1 MTVRISELNELS
13 VDLSQSDVLPI
24 VDISAGETK
33 QIQTSSL
40 LQIGISGAPSSFID
54 LSKLDQNSVTKL
66 GAIALESTGVASG
79 VYGAADTVGQF
90 TVNDQG
96 LVTTATGVTI
106 VISAD
111 NVTGLAPVATSGD
124 YQSLTGLPTL
134 GTLSPQDADN
144 VTISGGT
151 ISGVT
156 FISGNVTISGGTIGG
171 ITDLAIDDG
180 GTGASTAS
188 GARTNLGLAI
198 GIDVQGHSSVLDGTI
213 TAFDT
218 ANSLAYAS
226 ASGVVDSA
234 PITAFGRTLLA
245 QSGATEVRTELGLG
259 SIALQ
264 NADNVT
270 ISGGTISGITLV
282 TGDATIS
289 GGTITGIVD
298 LAVADGG
305 TGASTAEDARS
316 NLGLAIGS
324 NVQAY
329 SNVLSDIA
337 AQFDEPD
344 EIVYASASGVV
355 AGTPFTAFARS
366 IVSGSTA
373 SGVRDTLELGSIALQ
388 DADSV
393 VIVGGTI
400 SGATFISGDVTISG
414 GTISGITDLAIDDG
428 GTGASTAS
436 GARTNLGLAIGS
448 DVQAYSAVL
457 SGVANSFTA
466 SDEIAYASASGVV
479 SSTPFTSFARSIIS
493 GSTDSDVRDILG
505 LGSIALQ
512 NASSVAINGGT
523 ISDVSFS
530 SSGVTI
536 TGGTISGIADLAIDD
551 GGTGA
556 SDATSA
562 RTNLGLA
569 IGSDVQAYNVAIDGT
584 IAAFSTAD
592 SLAYSSASGVVEGTA
607 ITSFGRTFVAQSG
620 ATEARAELGL
630 DSMALQSASSVA
642 ISGGTI
648 ENVTF
653 ASSNVTISGGTIG
666 GITDLAIDDGGT
678 GASDAS
684 SARTNLGVAIGT
696 DVQAYSSVLDG
707 AITAFDTADA
717 IAYSSASG
725 VVASSSITSFG
736 RTLIAQ
742 SGATEARTEL
752 GLGSIA
758 LQNAGS
764 VAISGGTISGI
775 TDLAIADGGTG
786 ASSAADA
793 RTNLGLAIGSD
804 IQAYDAGLAS
814 IAGLTTAADELIYL
828 TGADTYAVSPLPSYS
843 RDFLASGNSAAD
855 ARNVLGLGDLSTK
868 TLVGPGDVD
877 AAAISGA
884 NIVSASLTFANYGDG
899 SVLEATIGDG
909 AVTTSKIA
917 DSGVTAIKLADDS
930 STIVDS
936 GPPASNGTFVGQHYF
951 DELSKYDYI
960 WDGVDWQRQ
969 AALEEIDF
977 TGSAPIA
984 FTVTYPDLYS
994 ASIATELT
1002 EQNAATVL
1010 AGPTTG
1016 SAAVPTFRTLQ
1027 ATDLPIATSGTV
1039 GAVSPGAGLGV
1050 DGLGSMSH
1058 VNTAIAGTYAG
1069 AVTIDAQGHIVTA
1082 QAALSAD
1089 DIPDLD
1095 ASKIVAG
1102 TFTSDFL
1109 APNSVTASQLADY
1122 GIAVV
1127 SESAP
1132 SPEFAGQ
1139 WWINPND
1146 RAAYIWVGEV
1156 EPVAN
1161 GYWLNLGYGSPTQIN
1176 LRFGGTYN
1184 ASGNTV
1190 QSINSYGIEAGLT
1203 VGQALS
1209 APSTSNNGVYLI
1221 VTASGTGTA
1230 PAPSVPLSVGNWVLS
1245 EGVGSVWT
1253 RVDLGSAVAGV
1264 ADQDVLVDGTALIPT
1279 ASGVASQEDL
1289 NLLLWARAQIAT
1301 TGSTGI
1307 VRASSEIVVASGT
1320 GIMSIGTVDDEFY

>member
-96 LVTTATGVTI
+96 LVTTATGITI

-388 DADSV
+388 DANSV

-428 GTGASTAS
+428 GTGAS
-436 GARTNLGLAIGS
+436 
-448 DVQAYSAVL
+448 
-457 SGVANSFTA
+457 
-466 SDEIAYASASGVV
+466 
-479 SSTPFTSFARSIIS
+479 
-493 GSTDSDVRDILG
+493 
-505 LGSIALQ
+505 
-512 NASSVAINGGT
+512 
-523 ISDVSFS
+523 
-530 SSGVTI
+530 
-536 TGGTISGIADLAIDD
+536 
-551 GGTGA
+551 
-556 SDATSA
+556 DAASA

-653 ASSNVTISGGTIG
+653 ASSSVTISGGTIG

-684 SARTNLGVAIGT
+684 SARTNLGLAIGT

-758 LQNAGS
+758 LQNADS
-764 VAISGGTISGI
+764 VAISGGTILDI

-814 IAGLTTAADELIYL
+814 IAG
-828 TGADTYAVSPLPSYS
+828 
-843 RDFLASGNSAAD
+843 
-855 ARNVLGLGDLSTK
+855 
-868 TLVGPGDVD
+868 
-877 AAAISGA
+877 
-884 NIVSASLTFANYGDG
+884 
-899 SVLEATIGDG
+899 
-909 AVTTSKIA
+909 
-917 DSGVTAIKLADDS
+917 
-930 STIVDS
+930 
-936 GPPASNGTFVGQHYF
+936 
-951 DELSKYDYI
+951 
-960 WDGVDWQRQ
+960 
-969 AALEEIDF
+969 
-977 TGSAPIA
+977 
-984 FTVTYPDLYS
+984 
-994 ASIATELT
+994 
-1002 EQNAATVL
+1002 
-1010 AGPTTG
+1010 
-1016 SAAVPTFRTLQ
+1016 
-1027 ATDLPIATSGTV
+1027 
-1039 GAVSPGAGLGV
+1039 
-1050 DGLGSMSH
+1050 
-1058 VNTAIAGTYAG
+1058 
-1069 AVTIDAQGHIVTA
+1069 
-1082 QAALSAD
+1082 
-1089 DIPDLD
+1089 
-1095 ASKIVAG
+1095 
-1102 TFTSDFL
+1102 
-1109 APNSVTASQLADY
+1109 
-1122 GIAVV
+1122 
-1127 SESAP
+1127 
-1132 SPEFAGQ
+1132 
-1139 WWINPND
+1139 
-1146 RAAYIWVGEV
+1146 
-1156 EPVAN
+1156 
-1161 GYWLNLGYGSPTQIN
+1161 
-1176 LRFGGTYN
+1176 
-1184 ASGNTV
+1184 
-1190 QSINSYGIEAGLT
+1190 
-1203 VGQALS
+1203 
-1209 APSTSNNGVYLI
+1209 
-1221 VTASGTGTA
+1221 
-1230 PAPSVPLSVGNWVLS
+1230 
-1245 EGVGSVWT
+1245 
-1253 RVDLGSAVAGV
+1253 
-1264 ADQDVLVDGTALIPT
+1264 
-1279 ASGVASQEDL
+1279 
-1289 NLLLWARAQIAT
+1289 
-1301 TGSTGI
+1301 
-1307 VRASSEIVVASGT
+1307 
-1320 GIMSIGTVDDEFY
+1320 

>member
-96 LVTTATGVTI
+96 LVTTATGITI

-111 NVTGLAPVATSGD
+111 NVTGLALVATSGD

-134 GTLSPQDADN
+134 GTLSPQDAGN

-270 ISGGTISGITLV
+270 ISGGTVSGITLV

-428 GTGASTAS
+428 GTGAS
-436 GARTNLGLAIGS
+436 
-448 DVQAYSAVL
+448 
-457 SGVANSFTA
+457 
-466 SDEIAYASASGVV
+466 
-479 SSTPFTSFARSIIS
+479 
-493 GSTDSDVRDILG
+493 
-505 LGSIALQ
+505 
-512 NASSVAINGGT
+512 
-523 ISDVSFS
+523 
-530 SSGVTI
+530 
-536 TGGTISGIADLAIDD
+536 
-551 GGTGA
+551 
-556 SDATSA
+556 DAASA

-607 ITSFGRTFVAQSG
+607 ITSFGRTFVAQSS

-653 ASSNVTISGGTIG
+653 VSSSVTISGGTIG

-684 SARTNLGVAIGT
+684 SARTNLGLAIGT

-725 VVASSSITSFG
+725 VVANSSITSFG

-764 VAISGGTISGI
+764 VAISGGTISDI

-814 IAGLTTAADELIYL
+814 IAGLSTAADELIYL
-828 TGADTYAVSPLPSYS
+828 TGVDTYAVSPLPSYS

-969 AALEEIDF
+969 AALEDIDF

-1058 VNTAIAGTYAG
+1058 VNAAIAGTYAG

-1245 EGVGSVWT
+1245 EGVGAVWT

-1301 TGSTGI
+1301 TGSAGI
-1307 VRASSEIVVASGT
+1307 VRASADIVVASGT

>member
-1 MTVRISELNELS
+1 
-13 VDLSQSDVLPI
+13 
-24 VDISAGETK
+24 
-33 QIQTSSL
+33 
-40 LQIGISGAPSSFID
+40 LQ
-54 LSKLDQNSVTKL
+54 
-66 GAIALESTGVASG
+66 
-79 VYGAADTVGQF
+79 
-90 TVNDQG
+90 
-96 LVTTATGVTI
+96 
-106 VISAD
+106 
-111 NVTGLAPVATSGD
+111 LA
-124 YQSLTGLPTL
+124 
-134 GTLSPQDADN
+134 
-144 VTISGGT
+144 
-151 ISGVT
+151 VT
-156 FISGNVTISGGTIGG
+156 FKHMTQ
-171 ITDLAIDDG
+171 AW
-180 GTGASTAS
+180 
-188 GARTNLGLAI
+188 
-198 GIDVQGHSSVLDGTI
+198 
-213 TAFDT
+213 
-218 ANSLAYAS
+218 
-226 ASGVVDSA
+226 
-234 PITAFGRTLLA
+234 
-245 QSGATEVRTELGLG
+245 
-259 SIALQ
+259 LQ
-264 NADNVT
+264 
-270 ISGGTISGITLV
+270 
-282 TGDATIS
+282 
-289 GGTITGIVD
+289 
-298 LAVADGG
+298 
-305 TGASTAEDARS
+305 
-316 NLGLAIGS
+316 
-324 NVQAY
+324 
-329 SNVLSDIA
+329 
-337 AQFDEPD
+337 
-344 EIVYASASGVV
+344 
-355 AGTPFTAFARS
+355 
-366 IVSGSTA
+366 
-373 SGVRDTLELGSIALQ
+373 
-388 DADSV
+388 
-393 VIVGGTI
+393 
-400 SGATFISGDVTISG
+400 
-414 GTISGITDLAIDDG
+414 
-428 GTGASTAS
+428 
-436 GARTNLGLAIGS
+436 
-448 DVQAYSAVL
+448 
-457 SGVANSFTA
+457 
-466 SDEIAYASASGVV
+466 
-479 SSTPFTSFARSIIS
+479 
-493 GSTDSDVRDILG
+493 
-505 LGSIALQ
+505 
-512 NASSVAINGGT
+512 
-523 ISDVSFS
+523 
-530 SSGVTI
+530 
-536 TGGTISGIADLAIDD
+536 
-551 GGTGA
+551 
-556 SDATSA
+556 
-562 RTNLGLA
+562 
-569 IGSDVQAYNVAIDGT
+569 
-584 IAAFSTAD
+584 
-592 SLAYSSASGVVEGTA
+592 
-607 ITSFGRTFVAQSG
+607 
-620 ATEARAELGL
+620 
-630 DSMALQSASSVA
+630 
-642 ISGGTI
+642 
-648 ENVTF
+648 
-653 ASSNVTISGGTIG
+653 
-666 GITDLAIDDGGT
+666 
-678 GASDAS
+678 
-684 SARTNLGVAIGT
+684 
-696 DVQAYSSVLDG
+696 
-707 AITAFDTADA
+707 
-717 IAYSSASG
+717 
-725 VVASSSITSFG
+725 
-736 RTLIAQ
+736 
-742 SGATEARTEL
+742 
-752 GLGSIA
+752 
-758 LQNAGS
+758 
-764 VAISGGTISGI
+764 
-775 TDLAIADGGTG
+775 
-786 ASSAADA
+786 
-793 RTNLGLAIGSD
+793 
-804 IQAYDAGLAS
+804 
-814 IAGLTTAADELIYL
+814 LTTAADELIYL

-868 TLVGPGDVD
+868 NLVGPGDVD

-984 FTVTYPDLYS
+984 FTVTYPNLYS

-1058 VNTAIAGTYAG
+1058 VNAAIAGTYAG
-1069 AVTIDAQGHIVTA
+1069 PVTIDAQGHIVTA

-1264 ADQDVLVDGTALIPT
+1264 ADQDVLVDGAALIPA

-1320 GIMSIGTVDDEFY
+1320 GIMSIGTVDDGSY

>member
-1 MTVRISELNELS
+1 
-13 VDLSQSDVLPI
+13 
-24 VDISAGETK
+24 
-33 QIQTSSL
+33 
-40 LQIGISGAPSSFID
+40 
-54 LSKLDQNSVTKL
+54 
-66 GAIALESTGVASG
+66 
-79 VYGAADTVGQF
+79 
-90 TVNDQG
+90 
-96 LVTTATGVTI
+96 
-106 VISAD
+106 
-111 NVTGLAPVATSGD
+111 
-124 YQSLTGLPTL
+124 
-134 GTLSPQDADN
+134 
-144 VTISGGT
+144 
-151 ISGVT
+151 
-156 FISGNVTISGGTIGG
+156 
-171 ITDLAIDDG
+171 
-180 GTGASTAS
+180 
-188 GARTNLGLAI
+188 
-198 GIDVQGHSSVLDGTI
+198 
-213 TAFDT
+213 
-218 ANSLAYAS
+218 
-226 ASGVVDSA
+226 
-234 PITAFGRTLLA
+234 
-245 QSGATEVRTELGLG
+245 
-259 SIALQ
+259 
-264 NADNVT
+264 
-270 ISGGTISGITLV
+270 
-282 TGDATIS
+282 
-289 GGTITGIVD
+289 
-298 LAVADGG
+298 
-305 TGASTAEDARS
+305 
-316 NLGLAIGS
+316 
-324 NVQAY
+324 
-329 SNVLSDIA
+329 
-337 AQFDEPD
+337 
-344 EIVYASASGVV
+344 
-355 AGTPFTAFARS
+355 
-366 IVSGSTA
+366 
-373 SGVRDTLELGSIALQ
+373 
-388 DADSV
+388 
-393 VIVGGTI
+393 
-400 SGATFISGDVTISG
+400 
-414 GTISGITDLAIDDG
+414 
-428 GTGASTAS
+428 
-436 GARTNLGLAIGS
+436 
-448 DVQAYSAVL
+448 
-457 SGVANSFTA
+457 
-466 SDEIAYASASGVV
+466 
-479 SSTPFTSFARSIIS
+479 
-493 GSTDSDVRDILG
+493 
-505 LGSIALQ
+505 
-512 NASSVAINGGT
+512 
-523 ISDVSFS
+523 
-530 SSGVTI
+530 
-536 TGGTISGIADLAIDD
+536 
-551 GGTGA
+551 
-556 SDATSA
+556 
-562 RTNLGLA
+562 
-569 IGSDVQAYNVAIDGT
+569 
-584 IAAFSTAD
+584 
-592 SLAYSSASGVVEGTA
+592 
-607 ITSFGRTFVAQSG
+607 
-620 ATEARAELGL
+620 
-630 DSMALQSASSVA
+630 
-642 ISGGTI
+642 
-648 ENVTF
+648 
-653 ASSNVTISGGTIG
+653 
-666 GITDLAIDDGGT
+666 
-678 GASDAS
+678 
-684 SARTNLGVAIGT
+684 
-696 DVQAYSSVLDG
+696 
-707 AITAFDTADA
+707 
-717 IAYSSASG
+717 
-725 VVASSSITSFG
+725 
-736 RTLIAQ
+736 
-742 SGATEARTEL
+742 
-752 GLGSIA
+752 
-758 LQNAGS
+758 
-764 VAISGGTISGI
+764 
-775 TDLAIADGGTG
+775 
-786 ASSAADA
+786 
-793 RTNLGLAIGSD
+793 
-804 IQAYDAGLAS
+804 
-814 IAGLTTAADELIYL
+814 L

-984 FTVTYPDLYS
+984 FTVTYPNLYS

-1058 VNTAIAGTYAG
+1058 VNAAIAGTYAG
-1069 AVTIDAQGHIVTA
+1069 PVTIDAQGHIVTA

-1264 ADQDVLVDGTALIPT
+1264 ADQDVLVDGAALIPA